1 MDFGYLKP
9 VDKKQLIFD
18 TKYENDPTI
27 TLSYVFYGRDNTI
40 ISMGTKEMDLTP
52 VPDEFAL
59 HQNYPNPFNPTT
71 TILYDLPETAT
82 VHLVIYDVLGRQVR
96 TLVNQDLTAG
106 YHKAVWDATDD
117 MGRPLSGGLYIYRI
131 KAGSYSKT
139 RKMVLLK

>member
-1 MDFGYLKP
+1 MDFGYLKT
-9 VDKKQLIFD
+9 VNKKQLIFD
-18 TKYENDPTI
+18 TKYDNDPTI

-52 VPDEFAL
+52 VHEQFAL

-71 TILYDLPETAT
+71 TILYDLPEAAT

-106 YHKAVWDATDD
+106 YHTAIWDATDD